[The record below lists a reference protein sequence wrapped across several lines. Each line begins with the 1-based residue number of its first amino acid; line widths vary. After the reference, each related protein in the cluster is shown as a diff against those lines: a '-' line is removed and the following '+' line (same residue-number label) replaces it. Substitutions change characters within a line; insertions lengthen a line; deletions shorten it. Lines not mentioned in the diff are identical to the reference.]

1 MSDVSAIEYFVE
13 LEMRWKE
20 FDPLSDDQKAALS
33 IVCFAV
39 TEVNALMRMYAF
51 TEHDPSGKA
60 AIDYGVLAQS
70 HSLLRSWSAKL
81 FEFSEFITFK
91 DKNNRTSDKAL
102 LHLSEKHT
110 ATFENLKLAS
120 GYGAA
125 RYLRH
130 EATNH
135 YLLDP
140 VRKNLPYVSDRA
152 NCNFYLHQLNG
163 NSHFPMGEEVVFVG
177 RLNRDSVRLATEEE
191 KKKTYRDW
199 WTWNLSATNWLNE
212 VHLDF
217 YREFVAPLVKAT
229 GKTARRRVYWID
241 PRLVGVP
248 EQEKV
253 PIFARKEQ

>member
-1 MSDVSAIEYFVE
+1 VSGITAIEYFVE

-20 FDPLSDDQKAALS
+20 FDPLSDDEKAALS

-51 TEHDPSGKA
+51 AEHHFTGKA
-60 AIDYGVLAQS
+60 AIDYGMLAQS

-91 DKNNRTSDKAL
+91 DKNNRTSDPSLLAL
-102 LHLSEKHT
+102 SKKH
-110 ATFENLKLAS
+110 ASTFEALKTEN

-130 EATNH
+130 ETTNH
-135 YLLDP
+135 YLLVP
-140 VRKNLPYVSDRA
+140 VRKNLPHVSDRA

-177 RLNRDSVRLATEEE
+177 RLNRDGAHLATDEE
-191 KKKTYRDW
+191 KRKTYSDW
-199 WTWNLSATNWLNE
+199 WTWNLSATKWLNA

-217 YREFVAPLVKAT
+217 YRELVVPLAKA
-229 GKTARRRVYWID
+229 KTARRRAYWID

-248 EQEKV
+248 EQDKL
-253 PIFARKEQ
+253 PLFMRKEP